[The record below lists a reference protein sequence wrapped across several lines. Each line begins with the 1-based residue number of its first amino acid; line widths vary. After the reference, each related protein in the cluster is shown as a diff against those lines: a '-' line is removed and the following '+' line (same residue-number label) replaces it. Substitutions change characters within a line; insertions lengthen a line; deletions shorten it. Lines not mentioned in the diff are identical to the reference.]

1 MLGTSVSARQYRLI
15 LDRVRSNDSRPCL
28 QFDERV
34 VDASYNQA
42 PFLLRHRLN
51 EHPAFSLESLFDL
64 SLRMDRRDIKVRA
77 GIVPKDCSFD
87 TSLLDYRQGL
97 TLEEAI
103 ADLEGRRA
111 YIAIY
116 NPEKDAQYR
125 PLIEQLLG
133 EIGLAVHGHDR
144 RINWYSTYV
153 FISSAESLTP
163 YHMDR
168 EMNFLLQIRGT
179 KIAELWRGYDDA
191 VMTPAQRDHLFSYAE
206 DARARYRDDLDP
218 KAQRFELAPG
228 LGVHHPFIAPH
239 LVRTLSQVSISL
251 AITFRT
257 PRSDVWSDAHR
268 FNERVL
274 RRLHLPAGN
283 VRRSAAI
290 DLTKAAIYR
299 IARSAHR
306 LQGGAASSD

>member
-1 MLGTSVSARQYRLI
+1 MLGTSVSARQYRSI
-15 LDRVRSNDSRPCL
+15 LDRARADVSGPWL
-28 QFDERV
+28 QFDEQV
-34 VDASYNQA
+34 VHASYNHA

-51 EHPAFSLESLFDL
+51 EHPAFSLESLFEL
-64 SLRMDRRDIKVRA
+64 CRRMDRRDVKVRA
-77 GIVPKDCSFD
+77 GIVPKDCPFD
-87 TSLLDYRQGL
+87 SSLADHRQGL
-97 TLEEAI
+97 TLEDAI
-103 ADLEGRRA
+103 GDLSGRRA

-116 NPEKDAQYR
+116 NPEKDPHYR
-125 PLIEQLLG
+125 PLIEGLLG
-133 EIGLAVHGHDR
+133 EIGLAVQRHDR
-144 RINWYSTYV
+144 RMNWYSTYV

-179 KIAELWRGYDDA
+179 KLAELWRGYDDA
-191 VMTPAQRDHLFSYAE
+191 VMTPAQRDHLFSHAE
-206 DARARYRDDLDP
+206 DARAKYCDDLDA

-239 LVRTLSQVSISL
+239 LVRTLSEVSVSL

-268 FNERVL
+268 FNERIL
-274 RRLHLPAGN
+274 RRLRLPAGS

-290 DLTKAAIYR
+290 DLTKAAIFR
-299 IARSAHR
+299 VARGAHR
-306 LQGGAASSD
+306 LGGGAAVGD